1 MGGRAGLVLCPEAKI
16 YDHGPEHPLRPQ
28 RVQYTWDLIS
38 ACGLLDRPGVS
49 TLHCR
54 SADDEELG
62 LVHSDA
68 YIDATRRAGHGE
80 DGDWSRFGYGPGDN
94 PIFRQMHEAGAL
106 VAGASIV
113 AAESVHTGAVD
124 HAFNAAGGLHHAMP
138 SRASGFCVYDDPAI
152 AIAWLLREGVHP
164 IAYVD
169 VDVHHGDGPQAIFY
183 EDPRVLTISLHES
196 GEYLFP
202 GTGFVTERGAAA
214 AEGTKVNVPLA
225 PGTGDEAWLAA
236 FRRDRP
242 APPFGRSDPTVL
254 VTQLGC
260 DTHATDP
267 LAHLRL
273 TTARIPGGRA
283 PSCTRSPTRR
293 RAAAGSRPAEA
304 GIVGPTWCLERGPS
318 TSPRCAA
325 PSSPTRSRSRG
336 SRRSSSRSAA
346 RCPRPSP
353 SRPSTGTAWT
363 PRPIGDRA
371 RSAGRASR
379 TSGSRIRGTPTAAAP
394 SSSARS
400 GRPRRRP
407 NASAPS
413 PPPATDVFRVNL
425 SHGDAGARASL
436 VELVRA
442 ISKERD
448 EDLAVMMDLP
458 GPKIRLGELAAARP
472 GSRSEPA
479 SSFAPT
485 APRATR
491 PARATTYPGLAPT
504 SGPAT
509 ASCSPTARSS

>member
-38 ACGLLDRPGVS
+38 ACGLLERPGVS

-225 PGTGDEAWLAA
+225 PGTGDRAWLAA
-236 FRRDRP
+236 FDAIVPPIVRAFRP
-242 APPFGRSDPTVL
+242 AVL
-254 VTQLGC
+254 VSQLGC
-260 DTHATDP
+260 DTHAGDP
-267 LAHLRL
+267 LAHFRL
-273 TTARIPGGRA
+273 TTGAYREAARRLHALAHETAGGRWLA
-283 PSCTRSPTRR
+283 TGGGGYRWADVVPRAWTLYFAEMCEAELPDALPEAWIEKVELEVRR
-293 RAAAGSRPAEA
+293 E
-304 GIVGPTWCLERGPS
+304 VPS
-318 TSPRCAA
+318 TFSE
-325 PSSPTRSRSRG
+325 PTM
-336 SRRSSSRSAA
+336 
-346 RCPRPSP
+346 P
-353 SRPSTGTAWT
+353 
-363 PRPIGDRA
+363 GDRVTA
-371 RSAGRASR
+371 ETDAIIDQVRR
-379 TSGSRIRGTPTAAAP
+379 TSFPHFG
-394 SSSARS
+394 
-400 GRPRRRP
+400 
-407 NASAPS
+407 
-413 PPPATDVFRVNL
+413 L
-425 SHGDAGARASL
+425 DA
-436 VELVRA
+436 
-442 ISKERD
+442 
-448 EDLAVMMDLP
+448 
-458 GPKIRLGELAAARP
+458 
-472 GSRSEPA
+472 
-479 SSFAPT
+479 
-485 APRATR
+485 
-491 PARATTYPGLAPT
+491 
-504 SGPAT
+504 
-509 ASCSPTARSS
+509 